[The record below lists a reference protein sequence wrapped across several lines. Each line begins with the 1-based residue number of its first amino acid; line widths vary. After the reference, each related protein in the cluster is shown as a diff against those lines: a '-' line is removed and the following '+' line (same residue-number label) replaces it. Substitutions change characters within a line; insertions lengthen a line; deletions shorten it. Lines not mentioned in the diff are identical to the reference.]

1 MNDDIDINTEV
12 NNCINCIF
20 TYWILPKDSFDGHP
34 RFAFIKLV
42 LAKQGSLVTVKSLC
56 MYLIKFYLSTVLD
69 CIYPINSFHEELK
82 IKSLF
87 LPKLLCLTIFS
98 LCRGDLVNCTRNRLS
113 LGSFCV
119 LGLWDNIV
127 CHTAHASVASVV
139 RVWLLTGDVPTNM
152 TSIALYVSRKKVMNY
167 NF

>member
-1 MNDDIDINTEV
+1 MTQRLITVQIVYLRIEYFLKTALTA
-12 NNCINCIF
+12 I
-20 TYWILPKDSFDGHP
+20 H
-34 RFAFIKLV
+34 V
-42 LAKQGSLVTVKSLC
+42 LLNLSSLNKQGSLVTVKSLC
-56 MYLIKFYLSTVLD
+56 MYLIKFYLSTVFD
-69 CIYPINSFHEELK
+69 SMYPINSFHEELK

-119 LGLWDNIV
+119 LGFWDSIV
-127 CHTAHASVASVV
+127 CHTASVASVV
-139 RVWLLTGDVPTNM
+139 IVWLLTGDVPKNM